1 MTKNILILG
10 VLSILFIQCN
20 KDKDPFLITKSEI
33 GSLSKTIKINQ
44 LDSIFSKDS
53 IVPLLSKE
61 VFLSQG
67 GQVEI
72 YEKGGVKLMLLSPIN
87 DKDPN
92 SKISNIQLFDAR
104 YKTEKGL
111 HLNSTFKDL
120 RENYTI
126 SSIQNG
132 LSSLVISLVES
143 DVYVT
148 ISKEVLPES
157 IRNEFGL
164 KIDASDIP
172 DDAKFKFFMV
182 GWENQEE

>member
-1 MTKNILILG
+1 MTKKILILS
-10 VLSILFIQCN
+10 VLSILFIQCS
-20 KDKDPFLITKSEI
+20 KDKDPFLITKLEI
-33 GSLSKTIKINQ
+33 GPLSKTIKINQ
-44 LDSIFSKDS
+44 LDSIYSKDS
-53 IVPLLSKE
+53 IVSLLPKE
-61 VFLSQG
+61 VFLNQG

-72 YEKGGVKLMLLSPIN
+72 YEKGGAKLLLLSPKNNN
-87 DKDPN
+87 DPE
-92 SKISNIQLFDAR
+92 SKISNIQIFDDR

-120 RENYTI
+120 KEKYTI

-148 ISKEVLPES
+148 ISKDVLPES

-172 DDAKFKFFMV
+172 DDAKFKFFMI
-182 GWENQEE
+182 GWENQE